1 MSETYILFEVA
12 GTSYA
17 VASREILHMEMVET
31 VTPVPNAAP
40 FVDGI
45 VLSRG
50 QVVPVVNLRA
60 RFGFERIALDLRTR
74 LVVVQTEGR
83 VLGLLVDSAR
93 EFVDLG
99 ADAIQ
104 PPHVAMA
111 SATGAY
117 VAGVATRND
126 RIVLVLDLAKL
137 LEVSTSTVAA

>member
-1 MSETYILFEVA
+1 MSDTYILFEVA
-12 GTSYA
+12 GTTYA
-17 VASREILHMEMVET
+17 VASREILHMEMIET

-40 FVDGI
+40 FVDGV

-60 RFGFERIALDLRTR
+60 RFGFDRAAVDMRTR

-93 EFVDLG
+93 EFIHFDAG
-99 ADAIQ
+99 AIR
-104 PPHVAMA
+104 PPHEGMV
-111 SATGAY
+111 STTGAY

-126 RIVLVLDLAKL
+126 RIVLVLDLVKL
-137 LEVSTSTVAA
+137 LEASTAVVA